1 MEATQVRII
10 DKTTVLPTHPPF
22 HEDHTLA
29 LSHIDNDRNIQVNF
43 RYLRAYVNSN
53 SNPAD
58 PVHIISE
65 ALSKT
70 LVHYYPLAG
79 TLQRHSENSRS
90 RFELFCSPGQG
101 VPVIRAVCNHSLDS
115 LNYLD
120 DPAEKFLEE
129 LVPDPKYEDVMEHPF
144 VLQITI
150 FACGGFSLGS
160 SVYHSMCDGFGSGMF
175 FNAMAELA
183 RGASEIST
191 KPVWERASQLGPRNP
206 PKVEFPFH
214 EFLLLDKEFSPY
226 KANNN
231 DLSIR
236 ECFHVQGQAL
246 ERFKG
251 SLYEQSGGKKFTT
264 FEALGALIWRARVK
278 ASRIPSKEKVKFAY
292 SLNIRNQLKPA
303 LPSGYWG
310 NSCVTM
316 YVQLTVQELLQQPIW
331 ETAELISKSK
341 RNATDE
347 YVRSFIDFQELHYTE
362 GITAGKGVSGFTDWR
377 HLGHS
382 TMDFGWGSP
391 VTVLPLS
398 RNLLGSNEPCFF
410 LPYSLAVHGG
420 KKDGFKV
427 LVSLP
432 ETAIAGFRVE
442 MERFENK
449 L

>member
-1 MEATQVRII
+1 MEVKIVDETI
-10 DKTTVLPTHPPF
+10 VLPSLPPF

-29 LSHIDNDRNIQVNF
+29 LSHIDNDRNMQVNF
-43 RYLRAYVNSN
+43 RYLRAYVNSSS

-65 ALSKT
+65 ALSKA
-70 LVHYYPLAG
+70 LVHYYPFAG
-79 TLQRHSENSRS
+79 TLQRRSQDSRC
-90 RFELFCSPGQG
+90 ELFCSVGQG
-101 VPVIRAVCNHSLDS
+101 VPVIRAIANQSLDS

-120 DPAEKFLEE
+120 DPAAKFLEE
-129 LVPDPKYEDVMEHPF
+129 LVPDREYEDVLMHPL
-144 VLQITI
+144 VLQVTV

-160 SVYHSMCDGFGSGMF
+160 SIHHSMCDGFGSGMF

-183 RGASEIST
+183 CGSSEIST
-191 KPVWERASQLGPRNP
+191 KPVWERASQLGPRSP
-206 PKVEFPFH
+206 PRVEFPFH
-214 EFLLLDKEFSPY
+214 EFLLLDKEFSAY
-226 KANNN
+226 KCNENSSSSN
-231 DLSIR
+231 LSTR
-236 ECFHVQGQAL
+236 ECFHVENQAL

-251 SLYEQSGGKKFTT
+251 LLHEQSGGKKFTT
-264 FEALGALIWRARVK
+264 FEALGALIWQARVK
-278 ASRIPSKEKVKFAY
+278 ASKIPSEEKVKFAY

-310 NSCVTM
+310 NSCVAM

-331 ETAELISKSK
+331 ATAELISKSK

-347 YVRSFIDFQELHYTE
+347 YVRSFIDFQELHYAQ

-382 TMDFGWGSP
+382 TVDFGWGGP

-398 RNLLGSNEPCFF
+398 RNLLGSVEPCFF
-410 LPYSLAVHGG
+410 LPYSSAVHGG
-420 KKDGFKV
+420 KKKDGFKV
-427 LVSLP
+427 LVALP
-432 ETAIAGFRVE
+432 DTAIVDFRIE
-442 MERFENK
+442 MARF

>member
-1 MEATQVRII
+1 MEVKII
-10 DKTTVLPTHPPF
+10 DETIVLPTLPPF
-22 HEDHTLA
+22 NEDHTLA

-65 ALSKT
+65 ALSKA

-79 TLQRHSENSRS
+79 TLRRRSEDS
-90 RFELFCSPGQG
+90 RFELLCSVGQG
-101 VPVIRAVCNHSLDS
+101 VPVIRAVANQTLES

-120 DPAEKFLEE
+120 DPAEKLLEE
-129 LVPDPKYEDVMEHPF
+129 LVPDPKYEDVLAHPF
-144 VLQITI
+144 SLKITI

-160 SVYHSMCDGFGSGMF
+160 SVHHSMCDGFGSGMF

-183 RGASEIST
+183 RGSSEIST

-206 PKVEFPFH
+206 PRVEFPFH

-226 KANNN
+226 KCKESSSN
-231 DLSIR
+231 LSTR
-236 ECFHVQGQAL
+236 ECFHVENQAL

-251 SLYEQSGGKKFTT
+251 LLYEQSGGKKFTT
-264 FEALGALIWRARVK
+264 FEALGALIWQARVK
-278 ASRIPSKEKVKFAY
+278 ASKIPSEEKVKFAY
-292 SLNIRNQLKPA
+292 SLNIRNQLKPV

-310 NSCVTM
+310 NSCVAM
-316 YVQLTVQELLQQPIW
+316 YVQLTVQELLQQTSW

-347 YVRSFIDFQELHYTE
+347 YVRSFIDFQELHYAD

-377 HLGHS
+377 HLGQS
-382 TMDFGWGSP
+382 TVDFGWGGP
-391 VTVLPLS
+391 VTVLPFS
-398 RNLLGSNEPCFF
+398 RNLLGSVEPCFF
-410 LPYSLAVHGG
+410 LPYSSAVHGG

-432 ETAIAGFRVE
+432 ETAIVDFRVE
-442 MERFENK
+442 MARFGSK

>member
-1 MEATQVRII
+1 MEVKII
-10 DKTTVLPTHPPF
+10 EKTIVLPALPPF

-29 LSHIDNDRNIQVNF
+29 FSHIDNDRNIQVNF

-58 PVHIISE
+58 PIHIISE
-65 ALSKT
+65 ALSKA

-79 TLQRHSENSRS
+79 NLQRCSEDS
-90 RFELFCSPGQG
+90 RFELFCSVGQG
-101 VPVIRAVCNHSLDS
+101 VPVIRAVCNQSLDS

-120 DPAEKFLEE
+120 DPAKKFLEE
-129 LVPDPKYEDVMEHPF
+129 LVPDPKYEDVLKHPF
-144 VLQITI
+144 ILQITI

-160 SVYHSMCDGFGSGMF
+160 SVHHSMCDGFGSGMF

-183 RGASEIST
+183 RGSSEIST
-191 KPVWERASQLGPRNP
+191 KPIWERASQLGPRNP

-214 EFLLLDKEFSPY
+214 EFLLLDKGFSPY
-226 KANNN
+226 SCKGNGSN
-231 DLSIR
+231 LSIG
-236 ECFHVQGQAL
+236 ECFHVQDQAL
-246 ERFKG
+246 ERFKA
-251 SLYEQSGGKKFTT
+251 LLFEQSGGKKSTT
-264 FEALGALIWRARVK
+264 FEALGALIWRAIVK
-278 ASRIPSKEKVKFAY
+278 ASKIPSEEKVKFAY

-310 NSCVTM
+310 NSCVPM

-331 ETAELISKSK
+331 ETAKLISESK
-341 RNATDE
+341 QNATDE

-398 RNLLGSNEPCFF
+398 RNLLGSCEPCFF
-410 LPYSLAVHGG
+410 LPYSSAVHGG

-432 ETAIAGFRVE
+432 ETAIVDFRIE
-442 MERFENK
+442 MERFESK